1 MDGLNE
7 KIITVLEAER
17 YGVSMDMVGICREI
31 RRLAKLDRIQLD
43 ESTHRSGLNK
53 HLYSYIEYCGVDV
66 KNYIKDYLANLQPYM
81 LQRFSSQEP
90 SANFICVLDHMY
102 RISLYIKIDKTF
114 GKEVIVSFHENNKRG
129 IAKENNMIQNK
140 PNYLVPVFADEI
152 CARIDGVAK
161 EEIKV
166 LMQRGMLL
174 LPIRLMGQK
183 CENGVYI
190 VNEQELETP
199 IIDQC
204 NQYLRDMYTSDL
216 KLEALDQVELF
227 SVLHQISFTS
237 YGNTVF
243 SNISLLIDNLAL
255 QKSTIGKK
263 VADFALVTYVDHLIV
278 DEDQAKELTEL
289 LDEKYKVKSQR
300 GLDLILE
307 RVKDGLHAKLYET
320 NAEQS
325 NIVDMQENQLP
336 VRPRNKRR

>member
-1 MDGLNE
+1 MISNAD
-7 KIITVLEAER
+7 IIIKVSEAEQN
-17 YGVSMDMVGICREI
+17 GISMKMVSICREI
-31 RRLAKLDRIQLD
+31 RNLAKLDRIQLN
-43 ESTHRSGLNK
+43 ETTHRSGLNK
-53 HLYSYIEYCGVDV
+53 QLYSYIEYCGIDV
-66 KNYIKDYLANLQPYM
+66 KDYIKDYLANLQPYM
-81 LQRFSSQEP
+81 LERFPLQEP
-90 SANFICVLDHMY
+90 TKNFICVLDNMY
-102 RISLYIKIDKTF
+102 RISLYIKLDKSF

-140 PNYLVPVFADEI
+140 LDYLVPVFADEI
-152 CARIDGVAK
+152 CARIDGAAK

-174 LPIRLMGQK
+174 LPVRIMGQK

-190 VNEQELETP
+190 VNEQELEIP
-199 IIDQC
+199 IIEQC

-216 KLEALDQVELF
+216 DLAALDKVELF
-227 SVLHQISFTS
+227 SVLHQIPFTS

-263 VADFALVTYVDHLIV
+263 AADFALVTYVEHLIL
-278 DEDQAKELTEL
+278 DDDQAIELIGL

-307 RVKDGLHAKLYET
+307 RVKDGLEAKMRQIGAEET
-320 NAEQS
+320 ETIETARIN
-325 NIVDMQENQLP
+325 
-336 VRPRNKRR
+336 RKRGR

>member
-1 MDGLNE
+1 MISNAD
-7 KIITVLEAER
+7 IIIKVSEAEQN
-17 YGVSMDMVGICREI
+17 GISMKMVGICREI
-31 RRLAKLDRIQLD
+31 RNLAKLDRIQLN
-43 ESTHRSGLNK
+43 ETTHRSGLNK
-53 HLYSYIEYCGVDV
+53 QLYSYIEYCGIDV
-66 KNYIKDYLANLQPYM
+66 KDYIKDYLANLQPYM
-81 LQRFSSQEP
+81 LERFPLQEP
-90 SANFICVLDHMY
+90 TKNFICVLDNMY
-102 RISLYIKIDKTF
+102 RISLYIKLDKSF

-140 PNYLVPVFADEI
+140 LDYLVPVFADEI
-152 CARIDGVAK
+152 CARIDGAAK

-174 LPIRLMGQK
+174 LPVRIMGQK

-190 VNEQELETP
+190 VNEQELEIP
-199 IIDQC
+199 IIEQC

-216 KLEALDQVELF
+216 DLAALDKVELF
-227 SVLHQISFTS
+227 SVLHQIPFTS

-263 VADFALVTYVDHLIV
+263 AADFALVTYVEHLIL
-278 DEDQAKELTEL
+278 DDDQAIELIGL

-307 RVKDGLHAKLYET
+307 RVKDGLEAKMRQIGAEET
-320 NAEQS
+320 ETIETARIN
-325 NIVDMQENQLP
+325 
-336 VRPRNKRR
+336 RKRGR

>member
-1 MDGLNE
+1 MTGSAE
-7 KIITVLEAER
+7 KVVTVLEAEQ
-17 YGVSMDMVGICREI
+17 YGISMEMVGVCREI
-31 RRLAKLDRIQLD
+31 RKLAKLDRIQLD
-43 ESTHRSGLNK
+43 ETTHRSGLNK
-53 HLYSYIEYCGVDV
+53 HLYSYIEYCGIDA
-66 KNYIKDYLANLQPYM
+66 KSYIKDYLANLQPYM

-90 SANFICVLDHMY
+90 SSNFICVLDHMY
-102 RISLYIKIDKTF
+102 RISLYIKIDKSF

-129 IAKENNMIQNK
+129 IAKENNMIRNK
-140 PNYLVPVFADEI
+140 PDYLVPVFADEI
-152 CARIDGVAK
+152 CARIEGAVKD
-161 EEIKV
+161 EIKV

-174 LPIRLMGQK
+174 LPIRVMGQK

-199 IIDQC
+199 IIEQC

-216 KLEALDQVELF
+216 DLEALDQVELF

-255 QKSTIGKK
+255 QKSVIGKK
-263 VADFALVTYVDHLIV
+263 AADFALVTYVDHLIF
-278 DEDQAKELTEL
+278 DDDQAKELMEL

-307 RVKDGLHAKLYET
+307 RVKDGLQAKL
-320 NAEQS
+320 A
-325 NIVDMQENQLP
+325 L
-336 VRPRNKRR
+336 

>member
-1 MDGLNE
+1 MISNAD
-7 KIITVLEAER
+7 IIIKVPEAEQN
-17 YGVSMDMVGICREI
+17 GISMKMVGICREI
-31 RRLAKLDRIQLD
+31 RNLAKLDRIQLN
-43 ESTHRSGLNK
+43 ETTHRSGLNK
-53 HLYSYIEYCGVDV
+53 QLYSYIEYCGIDV
-66 KNYIKDYLANLQPYM
+66 KDYIKDYLANLQPYM
-81 LQRFSSQEP
+81 LERFPLQEP
-90 SANFICVLDHMY
+90 TKNFICVLDNMY
-102 RISLYIKIDKTF
+102 RISLYIKLDKSF

-140 PNYLVPVFADEI
+140 LDYLVPVFADEI
-152 CARIDGVAK
+152 CARIDGAAK

-174 LPIRLMGQK
+174 LPVRIMGQK

-190 VNEQELETP
+190 VNEQELEIP
-199 IIDQC
+199 IIEQC

-216 KLEALDQVELF
+216 DLAALDKVELF
-227 SVLHQISFTS
+227 SVLHQIPFTS

-263 VADFALVTYVDHLIV
+263 AADFALVTYVEHLIL
-278 DEDQAKELTEL
+278 DDDQAIELIGL

-307 RVKDGLHAKLYET
+307 RVKDGLEAKMRQIGAEET
-320 NAEQS
+320 ETIETARIN
-325 NIVDMQENQLP
+325 
-336 VRPRNKRR
+336 RKRGSSSSI

>member
-1 MDGLNE
+1 MISNAE
-7 KIITVLEAER
+7 NVIKVSEAEQN
-17 YGVSMDMVGICREI
+17 GISMEMVSICREI
-31 RRLAKLDRIQLD
+31 RNLAKLDRIQLD
-43 ESTHRSGLNK
+43 ETTQQSGLNK

-66 KNYIKDYLANLQPYM
+66 KTYIKDYLANLQPYM
-81 LQRFSSQEP
+81 LKRFPSQEP
-90 SANFICVLDHMY
+90 SKNFICVLDHMY
-102 RISLYIKIDKTF
+102 RISLYIKIDKSF

-129 IAKENNMIQNK
+129 IAEENNMIRNK
-140 PNYLVPVFADEI
+140 PDYFVPVFADEI
-152 CARIDGVAK
+152 CARIDGAVK

-174 LPIRLMGQK
+174 LPIRVMGQK

-190 VNEQELETP
+190 VNEQDLETP

-216 KLEALDQVELF
+216 DLAALDHVELF

-263 VADFALVTYVDHLIV
+263 AADFALVTYIEHLIL
-278 DEDQAKELTEL
+278 DDNQANELIEL
-289 LDEKYKVKSQR
+289 IDEKYKVKSQR
-300 GLDLILE
+300 GLELILE
-307 RVKDGLHAKLYET
+307 RVKDGLEAKMSQIGAKDLIAFDAKI
-320 NAEQS
+320 N
-325 NIVDMQENQLP
+325 NEN
-336 VRPRNKRR
+336 

>member
-1 MDGLNE
+1 MISNTE
-7 KIITVLEAER
+7 NIITVPEAEQN
-17 YGVSMDMVGICREI
+17 GISMEMVGICREI
-31 RRLAKLDRIQLD
+31 RKLAKLDRIQLD
-43 ESTHRSGLNK
+43 ETTHRSGLNK
-53 HLYSYIEYCGVDV
+53 HLYSYIKYCGVDV
-66 KNYIKDYLANLQPYM
+66 KSYIKDYLANLQPYM
-81 LQRFSSQEP
+81 LERFPSQEP
-90 SANFICVLDHMY
+90 TKNFICVLDNMY
-102 RISLYIKIDKTF
+102 RISLYIKIDRSF

-140 PNYLVPVFADEI
+140 PNYFVPVFADEI
-152 CARIDGVAK
+152 CARIDGAVK

-174 LPIRLMGQK
+174 LPVRVMGQK

-190 VNEQELETP
+190 VNEQDLETP

-216 KLEALDQVELF
+216 DLAALDQVELF

-263 VADFALVTYVDHLIV
+263 VADFALITYVDHLIL
-278 DEDQAKELTEL
+278 DDDQANELIGL

-307 RVKDGLHAKLYET
+307 RVKDGLEAKMRQFGAEEKET
-320 NAEQS
+320 IETARIN
-325 NIVDMQENQLP
+325 
-336 VRPRNKRR
+336 RKRGR

>member
-1 MDGLNE
+1 MISNAD
-7 KIITVLEAER
+7 IIIKVSEAEQN
-17 YGVSMDMVGICREI
+17 GISMKMVGICREI
-31 RRLAKLDRIQLD
+31 RNLAKLDRIQLN
-43 ESTHRSGLNK
+43 ETTHRSGLNK
-53 HLYSYIEYCGVDV
+53 QLYSYIEYCGIDV
-66 KNYIKDYLANLQPYM
+66 KDYIKDYLANLQPYM
-81 LQRFSSQEP
+81 LERFPLQEP
-90 SANFICVLDHMY
+90 TKNFICVLDNMY
-102 RISLYIKIDKTF
+102 RISLYIKLDKSF

-140 PNYLVPVFADEI
+140 LDYLVPVFADEI
-152 CARIDGVAK
+152 CARIDGAAK

-174 LPIRLMGQK
+174 LPVRIMGQK

-190 VNEQELETP
+190 VNEQELEIP
-199 IIDQC
+199 IIEQC

-216 KLEALDQVELF
+216 DLAALDKVELF
-227 SVLHQISFTS
+227 PVLHQIPFTS

-263 VADFALVTYVDHLIV
+263 AADFALVTYVEHLIL
-278 DEDQAKELTEL
+278 DDDQAIELIGL

-307 RVKDGLHAKLYET
+307 RAKDGLEAKMRQIGAEET
-320 NAEQS
+320 ETIETARIN
-325 NIVDMQENQLP
+325 
-336 VRPRNKRR
+336 RKRGR

>member
-1 MDGLNE
+1 MISNADN
-7 KIITVLEAER
+7 IINVSEAEQN
-17 YGVSMDMVGICREI
+17 GISMKMVGICREI
-31 RRLAKLDRIQLD
+31 RNLAKLDRIQLN
-43 ESTHRSGLNK
+43 ETTHRSGLNK
-53 HLYSYIEYCGVDV
+53 QLYSYIEYCGIDV
-66 KNYIKDYLANLQPYM
+66 KDYIKDYLANLQPYM
-81 LQRFSSQEP
+81 LERFPSQEP
-90 SANFICVLDHMY
+90 TKNFICVLDNMY
-102 RISLYIKIDKTF
+102 RISLYIKLDKFF

-140 PNYLVPVFADEI
+140 LDYLVPVFADET
-152 CARIDGVAK
+152 CARIDGAAK

-174 LPIRLMGQK
+174 LPVRIMGQK

-190 VNEQELETP
+190 VNEQELEIP
-199 IIDQC
+199 IIEQC

-216 KLEALDQVELF
+216 DLAALDKVELF
-227 SVLHQISFTS
+227 SVLHQIPFTS

-263 VADFALVTYVDHLIV
+263 AADFALVTYVEHLIL
-278 DEDQAKELTEL
+278 DDDQAIELIGL

-307 RVKDGLHAKLYET
+307 RVKDGLEAKMRQIGAEET
-320 NAEQS
+320 ETIETARIN
-325 NIVDMQENQLP
+325 
-336 VRPRNKRR
+336 RKRGR

>member
-1 MDGLNE
+1 MISNADN
-7 KIITVLEAER
+7 IIKVSEAEQN
-17 YGVSMDMVGICREI
+17 GISMKMVGICREI
-31 RRLAKLDRIQLD
+31 RNLAKLDRIQLD
-43 ESTHRSGLNK
+43 ETTHRSGLNK
-53 HLYSYIEYCGVDV
+53 HLYSYIEYCGIDV
-66 KNYIKDYLANLQPYM
+66 KDYIKDYLANLQPYM
-81 LQRFSSQEP
+81 LERFSSQEP
-90 SANFICVLDHMY
+90 TKNYICVLDHMY
-102 RISLYIKIDKTF
+102 RISLYIKLNKSF

-140 PNYLVPVFADEI
+140 PDYLVPVFADEI
-152 CARIDGVAK
+152 CARIDGAAK

-174 LPIRLMGQK
+174 LPVRIMGQK

-190 VNEQELETP
+190 VNEQELEIP
-199 IIDQC
+199 IIEQC

-216 KLEALDQVELF
+216 DLAALDKVELF

-263 VADFALVTYVDHLIV
+263 AADFALVTYVEHLIL
-278 DEDQAKELTEL
+278 DDDQAIELIGL

-307 RVKDGLHAKLYET
+307 RVKDGLEAKMRQIGAEET
-320 NAEQS
+320 ETIETARIS
-325 NIVDMQENQLP
+325 
-336 VRPRNKRR
+336 RKRGR